1 MKKQINNKLAVLIIF
16 ILVVIILV
24 ALYYA
29 KNPEGPILED
39 TYEEVTTK
47 VVVVKVEDNGGL
59 LVIDDNTKYPSL
71 YYIGAR
77 EGENYKQGN
86 ELLVHYN
93 GMSTLMYPQ
102 GFSGLTKIEFVKEK
116 SDIEI
121 PESIL
126 RQCYSS
132 KENIRVTIHEI
143 SDSGIALSIVD
154 ANKYPYNYSHNYKI
168 NKKVKNKDYK
178 EKGEIIG
185 ENTKNTIAGYTRNRS
200 RICLGRS
207 K

>member
-1 MKKQINNKLAVLIIF
+1 MKKQVNNKLAALIIF
-16 ILVVIILV
+16 ILVVMILV
-24 ALYYA
+24 AIYYYKKQ
-29 KNPEGPILED
+29 KNVIINVD
-39 TYEEVTTK
+39 YEEATTR
-47 VVVVKVEDNGGL
+47 VVVVKSENGMA
-59 LVIDDNTKYPSL
+59 LVMDDDPEYPSV
-71 YYIGAR
+71 YRIGASKDR
-77 EGENYKQGN
+77 EYKQGN
-86 ELLVHYN
+86 ELLIHYN
-93 GMSTLMYPQ
+93 GYIMESYPAQ
-102 GFSGLTKIEFVKEK
+102 FSHITEIEFIKEK

-126 RQCYSS
+126 KSCYNSE
-132 KENIRVTIHEI
+132 ENIRVTIHEI

-154 ANKYPYNYSHNYKI
+154 ANKYPYNYPHNYKI

-185 ENTKNTIAGYTRNRS
+185 ENTKNTIAGYTRNRP